1 MADEIRRP
9 FAGKVVVVTGATGG
23 FGRAIARRFAIE
35 GACLMLSDLN
45 ATMLDD
51 LTHEL
56 RAEFNSDIGSIT
68 GDISGPETSQQ
79 IVRSAVE
86 RFGRLDLAINNAGI
100 AHPLAR
106 LSDIAPKDAERVIA
120 IDLLGVFFAMRAQI
134 PMMQKQFAETGQGGA
149 IVNVA
154 SVAGLLGAPGLSVYA
169 AAKHGVV
176 GLTKSAALE
185 YAMSGVRINAVCP
198 SFAPTPMVT
207 ETIAAS
213 GDAAQAERIVKGIP
227 MRRLAA
233 IDEVVE
239 TILFASSPA
248 NSFMTG
254 QALAV
259 DGGLSAG

>member
-1 MADEIRRP
+1 MAHDVGRL
-9 FAGKVVVVTGATGG
+9 FADKVVIVTGAAGG
-23 FGRAIARRFAIE
+23 FGRAIAKRFCEE
-35 GACLMLSDLN
+35 GARLVLSDVDEGTLR
-45 ATMLDD
+45 D
-51 LTHEL
+51 LADNLECDT
-56 RAEFNSDIGSIT
+56 AVVS
-68 GDISGPETSQQ
+68 GDIAEPETSHR
-79 IVRSAVE
+79 IVRSAAE
-86 RFGRLDLAINNAGI
+86 RFGRLDIAINNAGI

-106 LSDIAPKDAERVIA
+106 LPDIAPSDAERVIA
-120 IDLLGVFFAMRAQI
+120 VDLLGIFFAMRAQI
-134 PMMQKQFAETGQGGA
+134 PVMQKQFAETGQGGA
-149 IVNVA
+149 IVNIA

-185 YAMSGVRINAVCP
+185 CATRGVRINAVCP
-198 SFAPTPMVT
+198 SFAPTRMVT

-213 GDAAQAERIVKGIP
+213 GDATQTDRIVKGIP